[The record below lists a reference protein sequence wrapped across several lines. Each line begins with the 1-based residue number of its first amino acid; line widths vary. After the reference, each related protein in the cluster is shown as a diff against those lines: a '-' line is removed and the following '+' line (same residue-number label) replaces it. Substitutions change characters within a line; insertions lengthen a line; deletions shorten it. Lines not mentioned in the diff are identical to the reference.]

1 MPITDPGTGRLLTPP
16 FAADPNRLEAA
27 ISLDGGATAVTD
39 WQVFSVPAG
48 GGVFTVGGPSLLWGR
63 SWTAEEFSR
72 PGLALMLRRPAG
84 DGATTQR
91 LVDHAYLAV
100 HHTAGAETA
109 MPERVSGKQI
119 ILFAPETTKGT
130 KRATGRR
137 MMAAVA
143 EFTPALTQESF
154 RSQGDGVDTI
164 FPVVDERADGTLSG
178 KACFNEIGW
187 LLSSLIAKPVTTTAT
202 TGVFDHEFIHSISG
216 NDDPH
221 SFSFEI
227 GDLNVRA
234 HSVVYALLSSF
245 SLGGPSRQTPAMSG
259 SFIAKGFADGIT
271 LTAGTNEVQ
280 TLTISG
286 TPTGG
291 SYTLRYKGV
300 STAPLAHNALAAAIQ
315 TALQGLSSVGSG
327 NLLVSG
333 TGPFVIT
340 AAGAF
345 AGQELERIQVT
356 SALTGG
362 STPTATIVKTT
373 KGGYAMHP
381 VVPILGNPEIF
392 AASSFEGLSA
402 GKLTKVGSSTFKADG
417 RWNAATYQNGTLTW
431 DEHYEDAS
439 ASKFSVDLRL
449 QADSSGMAYLPRA
462 RSQEQVYLRKLWLGP
477 EITPGFRHQL
487 EIIIS
492 SKVASVEPFGDDDGI
507 YAFGYNFGAAR
518 DNALGWSVKVILRNT
533 VTSYAS

>member
-1 MPITDPGTGRLLTPP
+1 MPISDPGTSRLLTPP
-16 FAADPNRLEAA
+16 FTPDPNRLEAA
-27 ISLDGGATAVTD
+27 VSLDGGATAATS
-39 WQVFSVPAG
+39 WQTFSVPSG

-72 PGLALMLRRPAG
+72 PGLALMIRRPAG
-84 DGATTQR
+84 DGSTTQR

-109 MPERVSGKQI
+109 MPERVLGKQI

-130 KRATGRR
+130 KRATSRR

-143 EFTPALTQESF
+143 EFTPVLTQEAF
-154 RSQGDGVDTI
+154 RAQGDAVDTI
-164 FPVVDERADGTLSG
+164 FPVVHEKADGSLSG

-187 LLSSLIAKPVTTTAT
+187 LLSSLISKPVTTTAT
-202 TGVFDHEFIHSISG
+202 TGVFDHEFVHSMSG
-216 NDDPH
+216 LDDPH

-227 GDLNVRA
+227 GDTNVRA
-234 HSVVYALLSSF
+234 HSVLYALLTSF
-245 SLGGPSRQTPAMSG
+245 SLGGPSKQTPAMSG
-259 SFIAKGFADGIT
+259 AFMAKGFADGIT
-271 LTAGTNEVQ
+271 LTAGANEVQ

-291 SYTLRYKGV
+291 TYTLRYKGV

-315 TALQGLSSVGSG
+315 TALQGLSSVGAG

-356 SALTGG
+356 HALTGG
-362 STPTATIVKTT
+362 TTPSAAIVKTT
-373 KGGYAMHP
+373 KGGYSMHP
-381 VVPILGNPEIF
+381 VVPLLGNPEVF
-392 AASSFEGLSA
+392 ASTSFEGLSA
-402 GKLTKVGSSTFKADG
+402 GKLTKVSSSTFKADG

-431 DEHYEDAS
+431 DEHYEDAA
-439 ASKFSVDLRL
+439 ASKFGLDLRL

-462 RSQEQVYLRKLWLGP
+462 RSQEQVYVRNLWLGP
-477 EITPGFRHQL
+477 EISPGFRHSL
-487 EIIIS
+487 DIVIS
-492 SKVASVEPFGDDDGI
+492 AKVSNVESFGDDEGI
-507 YAFGYNFGAAR
+507 YGFGYSFGAAR
-518 DNALGWSVKVILRNT
+518 DNALGWSVKVVLRNS
-533 VTSYAS
+533 VSSYAS